1 MKKKYLLLVAL
12 LFTIPFFSQEITI
25 GTGTSV
31 QVYPLGNNYGFE
43 RSASLYKASELVN
56 TGNIS
61 TLAWY
66 ANVGGKGARSIKIY
80 LKETTANTIV
90 SSDWSSMTS
99 GATLVYDGSVTP
111 QQEWNTFILNT
122 AFNYTGNANNLLVLV
137 EANYGGSGNGGG
149 ASGNSIRYS
158 DVAGTHMYIRG
169 DYSAP
174 TTTGTITAYRP
185 NLKLKF
191 GPLITCF
198 SPIVINATS
207 IATTSSVIS
216 WTAPVPVPANGYKYE
231 LRTSGAAGSG
241 TAGLVLT
248 GTTVAGVT
256 TANISQLIPNTTYY
270 VYVKAICSATDESNW
285 SSSTSFT
292 TLCLATNVPY
302 TMPINA
308 VTIPAIPACVVVQ
321 NVNND
326 TGIWKTYA
334 APTGFS
340 GKAMGYYYSSNA
352 ADDWFYT
359 QGLNLTAGVSYR
371 LKFKYRNSG
380 YVEKLRVSYG
390 TSQVS
395 TTMTNE
401 LFIVTTETV
410 SSTVEKI
417 IDFIPATT
425 GIFYIG
431 FQAYSDAYMNYLY
444 VGDISVELSPT
455 CLEIFSLNT
464 SNITQTDAI
473 ISWTAPVTAPS
484 NGYAYEIRTSG
495 AAGSG
500 ATGLVT
506 AGTTAAGINTV
517 TITQLTPDTTYS
529 VYVRGICS
537 STDTGA
543 WSNGVPFTTLCAAT
557 NVPYTMPINAVTT
570 PALPACVIVQNVNND
585 TGTWKSYATPTGFSG
600 KAMGYY
606 YSSNSANDWFY
617 TRGLNLTAGVSYRL
631 KFKYRNSGYVE
642 KLRVSYGLLSVN
654 TAMVNEL
661 FTVITPN
668 QTSTVEKI
676 LDFIPTATGVYY
688 IGFQAY
694 SDAYMNYL
702 YVGDISVELSPTCLE
717 VFSLNISN
725 ITQTDAVI
733 SWTAPLITP
742 SNGYAYE
749 IRTSGAAG
757 SGATGLVTAGTT
769 AAGVTTVNTSQ
780 LTPNTTYSFYVKSV
794 CSTTETS
801 SWSTALMF
809 TTLCVATN
817 VPYTMPIN
825 AVTTPAIPEC
835 VIVENVNNDDK
846 TWISYASQTGFTGK
860 VMGYSYHS
868 SNAANDWFY
877 TRGLNLTAGTSY
889 RLKFKYRNDY
899 SAEKLRVS
907 YGNAAVNSA
916 MTNDLF
922 TVSTT
927 TTAATVEKSIDFVP
941 SVTGVYYIGFQAYS
955 DANKYRIYVGDISVE
970 LSPTCFELSGV
981 QINSITETTATINWT
996 APATAPSNGY
1006 SYEIRTS
1013 GAAGS
1018 GNVGLVN
1025 SGTTAEGITTV
1036 TITQLTPDTTYSVYI
1051 RGICSSTDMG
1061 AWSNGVSF
1069 TTLCTATNVPY
1080 TMPINA
1086 VTTPTLPAC
1095 VVVENVNNDDKT
1107 WISYASQTGFSGK
1120 VMGYPYHS
1128 TNVAN
1133 DWFYTRGLNMT
1144 AGVSYRLRFKYRNSW
1159 SVEKLRVS
1167 YGQSPVN
1174 TAMVNEFFTVTTPNA
1189 AATVEKVID
1198 FVPTVSGVYY
1208 IGFQSYSD
1216 QNKSYLYVGDIS
1228 VELSPTCLM
1237 ALGVTVGNITKNSA
1251 VVNWQ
1256 TPVIAPQSGYE
1267 YELRTSGNPGE
1278 AVGLVQSGTLAVG
1291 TITTTLQSLIPSTTY
1306 YIYIK
1311 SVCDSSTSSAWT
1323 DAKKITTLCD
1333 YYEILTTTPGTVCGS
1348 GQVPLEVTYT
1358 GGDVRWYTVPTGGSV
1373 IATGNS
1379 FTTPEINT
1387 TTSYW
1392 VSSAVTGG
1400 INNTGISTPSSSA
1413 TALTITNWGIIFNA
1427 IEDTALNSVS
1437 VYSTTAGTLNIK
1449 IQNSAGVEIY
1459 ETGNVNILAGGTTSP
1474 NIIPL
1479 NFTVPAGTGYKMLVK
1494 NASGVS
1500 LIRESSNLTFPYTG
1514 ADGNMVVT
1522 SSEWGGSTTSY
1533 YYYFYDLKYT
1543 GICASPRTEVIATVT
1558 AAPNITLSAT
1568 DIAICK
1574 GTPSAVVTI
1583 TSGASDY
1590 NEYIW
1595 EPSTGLTGSAA
1606 TGWIFNPA
1614 ETTNY
1619 RLIAKQNQGS
1629 FCRTV
1634 KNVKVQVNPLVTFT
1648 PLQSDYVVCKDDV
1661 LELAYQELSKTD
1673 ITVGTS
1679 TTLSTD
1685 YDATT
1690 AFMNRYDYSKQQYI
1704 YTKQELNALGFYQGK
1719 IKGLSFNITT
1729 LGSDAT
1735 NQDYTIKIK
1744 SVTNNVISSTSFET
1758 GGFTTVYG
1766 PVTHTH
1772 TSSGWQ
1778 DIMFTTTYEWDG
1790 SSNLL
1795 IEIYQKGIDSYNNA
1809 RTYYSTL
1816 TTDVGLYQQSESD
1829 TSTGT
1834 LTKKRLN
1841 TKFFIDTGKVSWS
1854 PPTRLYTDSSGTLPY
1869 VSGSHAPKVYFK
1881 RNGDEEQDFNYT
1893 ATFTSTVGC
1902 NTTQNIAVKVV
1913 DVKPPVVQD
1922 QLFCDAIPVDDIVV
1936 TAEPNATIR
1945 WYASATGTDI
1955 LTSIDTTGTY
1965 YVDAERSGC
1974 KSERISAVITIVG
1987 AQTPTAPATQHF
1999 CDSALVSDLTVTIH
2013 QGFEARWY
2021 DAVAST
2027 TPLTGTVSLVNGATY
2042 YAATYHPGSGCE
2054 SPRIPVTAVITPTPA
2069 ALPAQSIHLCQA
2081 TSFSGLQITTLP
2093 NAQLKWYVSATAVNP
2108 IASTQNVT
2116 SGVYYVSQTMNGCE
2130 SARSQIQIMMQ
2141 TALDKPAAT
2150 TQNICGIGTVADLV
2164 ATGAVPGA
2172 VYNWYDSATSTTP
2185 LPLTT
2190 SLTSGVYY
2198 VSQSLTGCESPRR
2211 SVSVRVLSKQAPVVN
2226 AFSFCGNARVG
2237 DLSLPTT
2244 TNISYRWYTTA
2255 TSITELSQ
2263 NVALTTGTY
2272 YVARVEHGCI
2282 SERAAVPVT
2291 ILPLP
2296 APPTG
2301 SANQSFTVNEINE
2314 VTIADLEMD
2323 QTNIQWYISIQDA
2336 KTGNNPLSAVMPL
2349 ISGQTYYAV
2358 IIGSNGCPSLPT
2370 AVTVDIT
2377 LGIDAFDKTALV
2389 YYPNPVKDILNI
2401 RYKNVIEMV
2410 EVYNLLGQ
2418 KVLIHEYKDMSIQL
2432 NMDSLASGS
2441 YLLKLRSENQ
2451 VQIIKVVKK

>member
-1 MKKKYLLLVAL
+1 MKKIYLLLVAF
-12 LFTIPFFSQEITI
+12 LFTLPFFSQEITI

-31 QVYPLGNNYGFE
+31 QIYPLGNYFGFE

-66 ANVGGKGARSIKIY
+66 ANVGGKGARPIKIY

-137 EANYGGSGNGGG
+137 EANYGSSGNGGG
-149 ASGNSIRYS
+149 SSGNSIRYS
-158 DVAGTHMYIRG
+158 DVPDTHMYIEK
-169 DYSAP
+169 DDDPP
-174 TTTGTITAYRP
+174 TESGTVNGNRP
-185 NLKLKF
+185 NIKIVF
-191 GPLITCF
+191 GAATTCF
-198 SPIVINATS
+198 PTAALTVTGIMTNA
-207 IATTSSVIS
+207 ATIS

-231 LRTSGAAGSG
+231 VRTSGAAGSG
-241 TAGLVLT
+241 TTGLILT
-248 GTTVAGVT
+248 GTTIAGVT
-256 TANISQLIPNTTYY
+256 TANITQLTSNTTYY
-270 VYVKAICSATDESNW
+270 VYVKAICSATNESNW
-285 SSSTSFT
+285 SSATSFT

-321 NVNND
+321 DVNND
-326 TGIWKTYA
+326 NKTWISNDT
-334 APTGFS
+334 PTGFT
-340 GKAMGYYYSSNA
+340 GKAMEYSYHSSNA
-352 ADDWFYT
+352 ANDWFYT

-380 YVEKLRVSYG
+380 NYAEKLRVSYG
-390 TSQVS
+390 SS
-395 TTMTNE
+395 TVNTAMTQE
-401 LFIVTTETV
+401 LFTV
-410 SSTVEKI
+410 ATIATPMTVEKI
-417 IDFIPATT
+417 IDFIPAIT
-425 GIFYIG
+425 GVYYIG
-431 FQAYSDAYMNYLY
+431 FQSYSDANNLSLY
-444 VGDISVELSPT
+444 VGDISVELSPN
-455 CLEIFSLNT
+455 CLEIFSLSTN
-464 SNITQTDAI
+464 NISQTDAA

-506 AGTTAAGINTV
+506 AGTTGAGVTV
-517 TITQLTPDTTYS
+517 ANITQLTPDTTYF
-529 VYVRGICS
+529 VYVRGVCS
-537 STDTGA
+537 STDTGV

-557 NVPYTMPINAVTT
+557 NVPYTMPINTVTI
-570 PALPACVIVQNVNND
+570 PALPACIIVQNVNND
-585 TGTWKSYATPTGFSG
+585 DKTWITYDTPTGFTG
-600 KAMGYY
+600 KVMGYPY
-606 YSSNSANDWFY
+606 HSSNDANDWFY
-617 TRGLNLTAGVSYRL
+617 TQGLNLTAGVSYRL
-631 KFKYRNSGYVE
+631 KFKYRNDGYYTE
-642 KLRVSYGLLSVN
+642 KLRVSYGVSPVN

-661 FTVITPN
+661 FTVATIATP
-668 QTSTVEKI
+668 TTVEKI
-676 LDFIPTATGVYY
+676 IDFIPTSTGVYY
-688 IGFQAY
+688 IGFQ
-694 SDAYMNYL
+694 S
-702 YVGDISVELSPTCLE
+702 
-717 VFSLNISN
+717 
-725 ITQTDAVI
+725 
-733 SWTAPLITP
+733 
-742 SNGYAYE
+742 
-749 IRTSGAAG
+749 
-757 SGATGLVTAGTT
+757 
-769 AAGVTTVNTSQ
+769 
-780 LTPNTTYSFYVKSV
+780 
-794 CSTTETS
+794 
-801 SWSTALMF
+801 
-809 TTLCVATN
+809 
-817 VPYTMPIN
+817 
-825 AVTTPAIPEC
+825 
-835 VIVENVNNDDK
+835 
-846 TWISYASQTGFTGK
+846 
-860 VMGYSYHS
+860 
-868 SNAANDWFY
+868 
-877 TRGLNLTAGTSY
+877 
-889 RLKFKYRNDY
+889 
-899 SAEKLRVS
+899 
-907 YGNAAVNSA
+907 
-916 MTNDLF
+916 
-922 TVSTT
+922 
-927 TTAATVEKSIDFVP
+927 
-941 SVTGVYYIGFQAYS
+941 YS
-955 DANKYRIYVGDISVE
+955 DANKLYFYVGDISVE
-970 LSPTCFELSGV
+970 LSPTCFEILGISTS
-981 QINSITETTATINWT
+981 NITQTSVDISWT
-996 APATAPSNGY
+996 APVIAPSNGY
-1006 SYEIRTS
+1006 AYEIRTT

-1018 GNVGLVN
+1018 GSAGLVTA
-1025 SGTTAEGITTV
+1025 GTTGAGVTV
-1036 TITQLTPDTTYSVYI
+1036 ANITQLTPDTTYFVYV
-1051 RGICSSTDMG
+1051 RGVCSSTDTG
-1061 AWSNGVSF
+1061 VWSNGVPF
-1069 TTLCTATNVPY
+1069 TTLCAATNVPY
-1080 TMPINA
+1080 TMPINT
-1086 VTTPTLPAC
+1086 VTIPALPAC
-1095 VVVENVNNDDKT
+1095 IIVQNVNNDDKT
-1107 WISYASQTGFSGK
+1107 WITYDTPTGFTGK

-1128 TNVAN
+1128 SNDAN
-1133 DWFYTRGLNMT
+1133 DWFYTQGLNLT
-1144 AGVSYRLRFKYRNSW
+1144 AGVSYRLKFKYRNDGYYT
-1159 SVEKLRVS
+1159 EKLRVS
-1167 YGQSPVN
+1167 YGVSPVN
-1174 TAMVNEFFTVTTPNA
+1174 TAMVNELFTVATIATPT
-1189 AATVEKVID
+1189 TVEKIID
-1198 FVPTVSGVYY
+1198 FIPTSTGVYY

-1216 QNKSYLYVGDIS
+1216 ANKLYLYVGDIS
-1228 VELSPTCLM
+1228 VELSPNCLM
-1237 ALGVTVGNITKNSA
+1237 PLGVTVANITKNSA

-1256 TPVIAPQSGYE
+1256 APVIAPQSGYE

-1311 SVCDSSTSSAWT
+1311 SVCDSNTSSAWT

-1348 GQVPLEVTYT
+1348 GEVSLSATSEGGVVKWYESPTSLAVLST
-1358 GGDVRWYTVPTGGSV
+1358 GT
-1373 IATGNS
+1373 S
-1379 FTTPEINT
+1379 FQTPEIN
-1387 TTSYW
+1387 
-1392 VSSAVTGG
+1392 
-1400 INNTGISTPSSSA
+1400 
-1413 TALTITNWGIIFNA
+1413 
-1427 IEDTALNSVS
+1427 E
-1437 VYSTTAGTLNIK
+1437 
-1449 IQNSAGVEIY
+1449 
-1459 ETGNVNILAGGTTSP
+1459 
-1474 NIIPL
+1474 
-1479 NFTVPAGTGYKMLVK
+1479 
-1494 NASGVS
+1494 
-1500 LIRESSNLTFPYTG
+1500 
-1514 ADGNMVVT
+1514 
-1522 SSEWGGSTTSY
+1522 TTSY
-1533 YYYFYDLKYT
+1533 YVASASVSTINDNIYFGTGTTASNSIGYSPFAYNWGGYKYQYIYKADELIAAGLTAGPINSLALDVVTAGANRNDFTIHLGHTTQTAATTTHVSGLSQVYADATQSVAVGTNAYIFSTPFQWDGVSNLVVQFCWSNNNT
-1543 GICASPRTEVIATVT
+1543 GVSTEAAEIRYHVTPFNSLTVTYADDKTAAEILATMTGSVDSSGDTEAYVNRANIIFNPPCFSPRTEVIATVT
-1558 AAPNITLSAT
+1558 AAPDITLSAT

-1595 EPSTGLTGSAA
+1595 EPSTGVTGSAA

-1922 QLFCDAIPVDDIVV
+1922 QLFCDAISVGNIVV
-1936 TAEPNATIR
+1936 TAEPNTTIR
-1945 WYASATGTDI
+1945 WYASATSTDI

-2013 QGFEARWY
+2013 QGFEGRWY
-2021 DAVAST
+2021 ST
-2027 TPLTGTVSLVNGATY
+2027 ATATAPLVPTTALVNGAIY

-2054 SPRIPVTAVITPTPA
+2054 SPRIPVTAVITQTPA
-2069 ALPAQSIHLCQA
+2069 ALPAQSIHLCQT

-2141 TALDKPAAT
+2141 TALGKPFAG
-2150 TQNICGIGTVADLV
+2150 TQVLCGGGTVSDLT

-2172 VYNWYDSATSTTP
+2172 VYNWYDSAASTTP

-2198 VSQSLTGCESPRR
+2198 VSQSLTGCESPKR
-2211 SVSVRVLSKQAPVVN
+2211 SVAVKVISKEAPVVN

-2237 DLSLPTT
+2237 DLSLPTA
-2244 TNISYRWYTTA
+2244 TNISYRWYATA

-2272 YVARVEHGCI
+2272 YVARVEQECI
-2282 SERAAVPVT
+2282 SERTAVLVT
-2291 ILPLP
+2291 VLDLPS
-2296 APPTG
+2296 APTG
-2301 SANQSFTVNEINE
+2301 VLTQSFTVNEINE

-2377 LGIDAFDKTALV
+2377 LGIDGFDKTALV

>member
-1 MKKKYLLLVAL
+1 M
-12 LFTIPFFSQEITI
+12 
-25 GTGTSV
+25 
-31 QVYPLGNNYGFE
+31 
-43 RSASLYKASELVN
+43 
-56 TGNIS
+56 
-61 TLAWY
+61 
-66 ANVGGKGARSIKIY
+66 
-80 LKETTANTIV
+80 
-90 SSDWSSMTS
+90 
-99 GATLVYDGSVTP
+99 
-111 QQEWNTFILNT
+111 
-122 AFNYTGNANNLLVLV
+122 
-137 EANYGGSGNGGG
+137 
-149 ASGNSIRYS
+149 
-158 DVAGTHMYIRG
+158 
-169 DYSAP
+169 
-174 TTTGTITAYRP
+174 
-185 NLKLKF
+185 
-191 GPLITCF
+191 
-198 SPIVINATS
+198 
-207 IATTSSVIS
+207 
-216 WTAPVPVPANGYKYE
+216 
-231 LRTSGAAGSG
+231 
-241 TAGLVLT
+241 
-248 GTTVAGVT
+248 
-256 TANISQLIPNTTYY
+256 
-270 VYVKAICSATDESNW
+270 
-285 SSSTSFT
+285 
-292 TLCLATNVPY
+292 
-302 TMPINA
+302 
-308 VTIPAIPACVVVQ
+308 
-321 NVNND
+321 
-326 TGIWKTYA
+326 
-334 APTGFS
+334 
-340 GKAMGYYYSSNA
+340 
-352 ADDWFYT
+352 
-359 QGLNLTAGVSYR
+359 
-371 LKFKYRNSG
+371 
-380 YVEKLRVSYG
+380 
-390 TSQVS
+390 
-395 TTMTNE
+395 
-401 LFIVTTETV
+401 
-410 SSTVEKI
+410 
-417 IDFIPATT
+417 
-425 GIFYIG
+425 
-431 FQAYSDAYMNYLY
+431 
-444 VGDISVELSPT
+444 
-455 CLEIFSLNT
+455 
-464 SNITQTDAI
+464 
-473 ISWTAPVTAPS
+473 
-484 NGYAYEIRTSG
+484 
-495 AAGSG
+495 
-500 ATGLVT
+500 
-506 AGTTAAGINTV
+506 
-517 TITQLTPDTTYS
+517 
-529 VYVRGICS
+529 
-537 STDTGA
+537 
-543 WSNGVPFTTLCAAT
+543 
-557 NVPYTMPINAVTT
+557 
-570 PALPACVIVQNVNND
+570 
-585 TGTWKSYATPTGFSG
+585 
-600 KAMGYY
+600 
-606 YSSNSANDWFY
+606 
-617 TRGLNLTAGVSYRL
+617 
-631 KFKYRNSGYVE
+631 
-642 KLRVSYGLLSVN
+642 
-654 TAMVNEL
+654 
-661 FTVITPN
+661 
-668 QTSTVEKI
+668 
-676 LDFIPTATGVYY
+676 
-688 IGFQAY
+688 
-694 SDAYMNYL
+694 
-702 YVGDISVELSPTCLE
+702 
-717 VFSLNISN
+717 
-725 ITQTDAVI
+725 
-733 SWTAPLITP
+733 
-742 SNGYAYE
+742 
-749 IRTSGAAG
+749 
-757 SGATGLVTAGTT
+757 
-769 AAGVTTVNTSQ
+769 
-780 LTPNTTYSFYVKSV
+780 
-794 CSTTETS
+794 
-801 SWSTALMF
+801 
-809 TTLCVATN
+809 
-817 VPYTMPIN
+817 
-825 AVTTPAIPEC
+825 
-835 VIVENVNNDDK
+835 
-846 TWISYASQTGFTGK
+846 
-860 VMGYSYHS
+860 
-868 SNAANDWFY
+868 
-877 TRGLNLTAGTSY
+877 
-889 RLKFKYRNDY
+889 
-899 SAEKLRVS
+899 
-907 YGNAAVNSA
+907 
-916 MTNDLF
+916 
-922 TVSTT
+922 
-927 TTAATVEKSIDFVP
+927 
-941 SVTGVYYIGFQAYS
+941 
-955 DANKYRIYVGDISVE
+955 
-970 LSPTCFELSGV
+970 
-981 QINSITETTATINWT
+981 
-996 APATAPSNGY
+996 
-1006 SYEIRTS
+1006 
-1013 GAAGS
+1013 
-1018 GNVGLVN
+1018 
-1025 SGTTAEGITTV
+1025 
-1036 TITQLTPDTTYSVYI
+1036 
-1051 RGICSSTDMG
+1051 
-1061 AWSNGVSF
+1061 
-1069 TTLCTATNVPY
+1069 
-1080 TMPINA
+1080 
-1086 VTTPTLPAC
+1086 
-1095 VVVENVNNDDKT
+1095 
-1107 WISYASQTGFSGK
+1107 
-1120 VMGYPYHS
+1120 
-1128 TNVAN
+1128 
-1133 DWFYTRGLNMT
+1133 
-1144 AGVSYRLRFKYRNSW
+1144 
-1159 SVEKLRVS
+1159 
-1167 YGQSPVN
+1167 
-1174 TAMVNEFFTVTTPNA
+1174 
-1189 AATVEKVID
+1189 
-1198 FVPTVSGVYY
+1198 
-1208 IGFQSYSD
+1208 
-1216 QNKSYLYVGDIS
+1216 
-1228 VELSPTCLM
+1228 
-1237 ALGVTVGNITKNSA
+1237 
-1251 VVNWQ
+1251 
-1256 TPVIAPQSGYE
+1256 
-1267 YELRTSGNPGE
+1267 
-1278 AVGLVQSGTLAVG
+1278 
-1291 TITTTLQSLIPSTTY
+1291 
-1306 YIYIK
+1306 
-1311 SVCDSSTSSAWT
+1311 CDSNTSSAWT

-1568 DIAICK
+1568 DIVICK

-1595 EPSTGLTGSAA
+1595 EPSTGVTGSAA

-1690 AFMNRYDYSKQQYI
+1690 AFMNRWTYSKQQYI
-1704 YTKQELNALGFYQGK
+1704 YTKQELNALGFYHGK

-1729 LGSDAT
+1729 LGSNAT

-1758 GGFTTVYG
+1758 DGFTTVYG

-1772 TSSGWQ
+1772 TDSGWQ

-1795 IEIYQKGIDSYNNA
+1795 IEIYQKGINSSNNA
-1809 RTYYSTL
+1809 LTYYSTL
-1816 TTDVGLYQQSESD
+1816 TTDVGLYQQSGSD

-1974 KSERISAVITIVG
+1974 KSERISAMITIVG

-2108 IASTQNVT
+2108 IVSTQNIT

-2244 TNISYRWYTTA
+2244 TNISYRWYATA

-2377 LGIDAFDKTALV
+2377 LGIDGFDKTALV